1 MRKIADISWSQ
12 VLCGDFECR
21 LMDHKATTYEAIV
34 LVLIDESGDPGFKI
48 VRGST
53 PYFVMAMV
61 IFSDL
66 KEAER
71 ASDCV
76 ARARERLRVKPEF
89 KFTKSHDNVRDGF
102 LESVCACDFSVRA
115 LIVDKTAVYSD
126 HLRDDTEAFYSYFV
140 RLLLSNDNGALKG
153 AKIKIDGSG
162 DREFKQEL
170 NRYLRRQISA
180 DRVVSVK
187 FGDSCKDNLLQLA
200 DMCAGAVAR
209 ARRKDDKRDTRWLD
223 QLSAAGR
230 IQDLWDFR

>member
-1 MRKIADISWSQ
+1 M
-12 VLCGDFECR
+12 
-21 LMDHKATTYEAIV
+21 

-53 PYFVMAMV
+53 PIFVMAMV

-71 ASDCV
+71 ASDSI
-76 ARARERLRVKPEF
+76 ARARDRLRVKPEF

-102 LESVCACDFSVRA
+102 FEAVCPCEFSVRA
-115 LIVDKTAVYSD
+115 LVVDKAAVYSE
-126 HLRDDTEAFYSYFV
+126 HLRDDTEAFYNYFV
-140 RLLLSNDNGALKG
+140 RLLLSNDNGALQG

-180 DRVVSVK
+180 DRVASMR
-187 FGDSCKDNLLQLA
+187 FDDSRKNNLLQLA

-209 ARRKDDKRDTRWLD
+209 ARRKDGKRDTRWLD
-223 QLSAAGR
+223 QLRAAQR
-230 IQDLWDFR
+230 IQDVWDFR